1 MFLKLK
7 IYCTCNCN
15 YYVNEQINAEK
26 VICPNCGKEH
36 PSSSQIISMLHMA
49 KRIDDERISP
59 TNNIISA
66 MRIIF
71 KYFLVL
77 SKIRFIFGNFGRA

>member
-7 IYCTCNCN
+7 NYCTCGCC
-15 YYVNEQINAEK
+15 YYVSQQINTEK

-49 KRIDDERISP
+49 KCIDDGNVPGVNTVR
-59 TNNIISA
+59 TFA
-66 MRIIF
+66 
-71 KYFLVL
+71 V
-77 SKIRFIFGNFGRA
+77 SKREDSGC

>member
-15 YYVNEQINAEK
+15 YYVNEQINTEK

-36 PSSSQIISMLHMA
+36 PSSSQIISMLRTA
-49 KRIDDERISP
+49 KHINDGNVPGANTVR
-59 TNNIISA
+59 TFA
-66 MRIIF
+66 
-71 KYFLVL
+71 V
-77 SKIRFIFGNFGRA
+77 SKREDSVY

>member
-15 YYVNEQINAEK
+15 YYVNEQINTEK

-36 PSSSQIISMLHMA
+36 PSSLQIISMLRMA
-49 KRIDDERISP
+49 KRIDDGNVPGANTVR
-59 TNNIISA
+59 TFA
-66 MRIIF
+66 
-71 KYFLVL
+71 V
-77 SKIRFIFGNFGRA
+77 SKREDSDC

>member
-15 YYVNEQINAEK
+15 YYVNEQINTEK

-36 PSSSQIISMLHMA
+36 PSSSQIISMLHMG
-49 KRIDDERISP
+49 E
-59 TNNIISA
+59 
-66 MRIIF
+66 
-71 KYFLVL
+71 LL
-77 SKIRFIFGNFGRA
+77 GN

>member
-7 IYCTCNCN
+7 ISCTCNCN
-15 YYVNEQINAEK
+15 YYVNEQINTEK

-49 KRIDDERISP
+49 KRIDDGNVPGANAVR
-59 TNNIISA
+59 TFA
-66 MRIIF
+66 
-71 KYFLVL
+71 V
-77 SKIRFIFGNFGRA
+77 SKQKDSCC

>member
-7 IYCTCNCN
+7 IYCTCGCC
-15 YYVNEQINAEK
+15 YYVNEQINTEK

-49 KRIDDERISP
+49 KRIDDGNVPGANTVR
-59 TNNIISA
+59 TFA
-66 MRIIF
+66 
-71 KYFLVL
+71 V
-77 SKIRFIFGNFGRA
+77 SKREDSDC

>member
-7 IYCTCNCN
+7 IYCTCGCC
-15 YYVNEQINAEK
+15 YYVNEQINIEK

-49 KRIDDERISP
+49 KRIDDGNVPGANTVR
-59 TNNIISA
+59 TFA
-66 MRIIF
+66 
-71 KYFLVL
+71 V
-77 SKIRFIFGNFGRA
+77 SKQEDSGC

>member
-15 YYVNEQINAEK
+15 YYVNEQINTEN
-26 VICPNCGKEH
+26 VICPNCVKEH

-49 KRIDDERISP
+49 KHIDDGNVPGANAVR
-59 TNNIISA
+59 TFA
-66 MRIIF
+66 
-71 KYFLVL
+71 V
-77 SKIRFIFGNFGRA
+77 SKREDSVC